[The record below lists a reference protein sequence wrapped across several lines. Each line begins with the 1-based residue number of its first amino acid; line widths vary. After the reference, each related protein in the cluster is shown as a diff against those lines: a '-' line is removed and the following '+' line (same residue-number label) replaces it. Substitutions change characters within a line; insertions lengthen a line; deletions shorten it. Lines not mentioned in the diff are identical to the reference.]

1 MKMLVFILT
10 HSMIRTFTDAQSQDP
25 DNDARALLNTAR
37 LFDRFK
43 TNNYVMYQKGFPA
56 YQHPE
61 FPNANVVCAVGITD
75 YNSFVCTGTVNP
87 TAVARH
93 GPGSV
98 SSVDQIISSVNL
110 SSLWLGF
117 GGNDMQNT
125 MAYASRMRYAD
136 DLTHVA
142 LFAGDLRPGELTTF
156 RTVEAMEP
164 TALAISLATVGA
176 MSIVQPTELLTG
188 RSVPFTIGKCS
199 VALHLHVTAAH
210 ICSSRLMPNKLRARL
225 KVIKYFPYT

>member
-1 MKMLVFILT
+1 MLVFILT
-10 HSMIRTFTDAQSQDP
+10 PSMILTFTDAQSQDP
-25 DNDARALLNTAR
+25 DNDARALRNTAS

-75 YNSFVCTGTVNP
+75 YKSFVCTGTVNP
-87 TAVARH
+87 TALARH
-93 GPGSV
+93 GPGQLTTVQGSRT
-98 SSVDQIISSVNL
+98 SR
-110 SSLWLGF
+110 LWLGF

-125 MAYASRMRYAD
+125 VSYASRMRYAD

-142 LFAGDLRPGELTTF
+142 LFTGDLGPGELTTF

-176 MSIVQPTELLTG
+176 MSIIQPTELLTG

-199 VALHLHVTAAH
+199 AAFDLHVIAAH
-210 ICSSRLMPNKLRARL
+210 ICS
-225 KVIKYFPYT
+225 

>member
-1 MKMLVFILT
+1 MLVFILT

-25 DNDARALLNTAR
+25 DNDAGALRTTSRFL
-37 LFDRFK
+37 DEFK
-43 TNNYVMYQKGFPA
+43 TNNYVLYQRGFPA

-75 YNSFVCTGTVNP
+75 YKSFVCTGTVNP
-87 TAVARH
+87 TAIARH
-93 GPGSV
+93 GPGQITTVHGSR
-98 SSVDQIISSVNL
+98 SSR
-110 SSLWLGF
+110 LWLGF

-125 MAYASRMRYAD
+125 VSYASRMRYAD

-142 LFAGDLRPGELTTF
+142 LFTGDLRPGELTTF

-199 VALHLHVTAAH
+199 GAFYFHVTAAH
-210 ICSSRLMPNKLRARL
+210 ICS
-225 KVIKYFPYT
+225 

>member
-93 GPGSV
+93 GPGQLPTVQASR
-98 SSVDQIISSVNL
+98 SSR
-110 SSLWLGF
+110 LWLGF

-125 MAYASRMRYAD
+125 VSYASRMRYAD

-142 LFAGDLRPGELTTF
+142 LFTGDLRPGELTTF

-199 VALHLHVTAAH
+199 GAFYFHVTAAH
-210 ICSSRLMPNKLRARL
+210 ICS
-225 KVIKYFPYT
+225 

>member
-1 MKMLVFILT
+1 MLVFILT
-10 HSMIRTFTDAQSQDP
+10 YSMIRTFTDAQSQDP
-25 DNDARALLNTAR
+25 DNDARALRNTAS

-93 GPGSV
+93 FPGPLLTVQASR
-98 SSVDQIISSVNL
+98 SSR
-110 SSLWLGF
+110 LWLGF

-125 MAYASRMRYAD
+125 MSYASRMRYAD

-142 LFAGDLRPGELTTF
+142 LFTGDLGPGELTTF

-176 MSIVQPTELLTG
+176 MSIIQPTELLTG